1 MFVRDLIIKPVCL
14 SQNVWKGL
22 RVSKRDMSQFQ
33 VLVTLVKNLQQD
45 LERHALDLTKIQLD
59 HTRHARKVSNA
70 SILACLPNQVQR
82 KLAVWL

>member
-1 MFVRDLIIKPVCL
+1 VRDLIIKLVSL
-14 SQNVWKGL
+14 SQNVRKGL
-22 RVSKRDMSQFQ
+22 RVSKQDTSQFQ

-59 HTRHARKVSNA
+59 HTQHVKKISNA

-82 KLAVWL
+82 KLAV